1 MKVEVLGHLVLHIAG
16 HQDSLPR
23 HQLETHV
30 VRLDAAARCCT
41 PKGVEDA
48 PRQATDEF
56 ERKDAF
62 LLSSF
67 IIASGLFSLVCTE
80 SVSRLLHLDDD
91 DDEEDEEEEDWLVTD
106 DPGSKVADQQQKAE
120 AEAFDKLNR
129 EAQESREIHQAAK
142 KAAADGDEEA
152 LAEAVANFEEE
163 SKMVAAVVEA
173 RGAAEKAAQEL
184 KEKIQKETKAKSE
197 ESEKA
202 EQAPIR
208 FKDAVGRH
216 FAFPFRLCATW
227 QDMEDLIK
235 QSFPQVEVVGPHVME
250 GRYDLIGPD
259 GEIILPSVWEKVVQ
273 PDWAITMRMWPGYE
287 MPLSRTRWTHQPV
300 KSPAPAPGKED
311 PEKIRLEAELT
322 TFKAME
328 EEQKAAEKQKEV
340 EAQIRKEAEEAF
352 WLRMEAM
359 RIAQE
364 EAKEEIEK
372 AKIDAIRAAR
382 ERMEAERKAEDE
394 ARARLKEK
402 PQWMDEAK
410 MRAAVE
416 KSKEEEEEAFKRF
429 EELARLDFENVMQEE
444 NQA

>member
-1 MKVEVLGHLVLHIAG
+1 MHALEGLSSRADIANAKGRCPLCYDFQIESEKQYEKHVGQHLEHLALFT
-16 HQDSLPR
+16 LPDTGGGGDDD
-23 HQLETHV
+23 EDGNEDKEEE
-30 VRLDAAARCCT
+30 RLDD
-41 PKGVEDA
+41 GDED
-48 PRQATDEF
+48 
-56 ERKDAF
+56 
-62 LLSSF
+62 
-67 IIASGLFSLVCTE
+67 
-80 SVSRLLHLDDD
+80 DDD
-91 DDEEDEEEEDWLVTD
+91 DDEEDEEEDWLVTD

-197 ESEKA
+197 ESKKA

-208 FKDAVGRH
+208 FKDAG
-216 FAFPFRLCATW
+216 
-227 QDMEDLIK
+227 MEDLIK
-235 QSFPQVEVVGPHVME
+235 QSFPQVEVVGLHVVE

-287 MPLSRTRWTHQPV
+287 MPPSRTRWTHQPV
-300 KSPAPAPGKED
+300 QSPAPAPGKED

-352 WLRMEAM
+352 RRRMEAM

-372 AKIDAIRAAR
+372 VKIDAIRAAR
-382 ERMEAERKAEDE
+382 ERMEAERKAED
-394 ARARLKEK
+394 
-402 PQWMDEAK
+402 
-410 MRAAVE
+410 
-416 KSKEEEEEAFKRF
+416 
-429 EELARLDFENVMQEE
+429 
-444 NQA
+444 